1 MDKIFESY
9 WALRITALILAFAL
23 FFYAKA
29 DMGTNR
35 DIPVSTKTDI
45 LYDVPLEVYYDDT
58 NLIVTGLPETV
69 NVMIS
74 GPQPIVLQTKNLRDF
89 KVFVNLNSSI
99 IGEHDVTIQHEGFSD
114 KLEVSIEPKSVNVVI
129 EERVAKEFR
138 VDPEMNN
145 RLIAEEYVLDKMTAD
160 PATVMVTGAKSVIEN
175 ISYVKATVTGEPGI
189 KSSFEQEANVK
200 VLNSDLNRLDVGIQP
215 EKVKVKVEIKEYS
228 RDLPITIKPT
238 GEFQEGISLEEI
250 SVEPSTLTVY
260 GKKATIDELP
270 ELVVE
275 FDVTGLE
282 ESGTYETKVR
292 VPDGVTV
299 KENTI
304 KIHANVKKDSAE
316 AASEPAEDESTE
328 NELTEGESTENEST
342 EDELTENGTTEDE
355 PTQTEEDSTQ

>member
-29 DMGTNR
+29 DMDTNR
-35 DIPVSTKTDI
+35 DTPASTQTDI
-45 LYDVPLEVYYDDT
+45 IYDVPLEVYYDDT

-69 NVMIS
+69 NVMID
-74 GPQPIVLQTKNLRDF
+74 GPQSIVMQTKNLKDF
-89 KVFVNLNSSI
+89 KVFVDLNSLM
-99 IGEHDVTIQHEGFSD
+99 IGEHHVTIQNEGFSD
-114 KLEVSIEPKSVNVVI
+114 KLEVSIEPKSVSVVI
-129 EERVAKEFR
+129 EERVTKEFR

-200 VLNSDLNRLDVGIQP
+200 VLNAELNRLDVVIQP
-215 EKVKVKVEIKEYS
+215 EKVNVKVEIKEYS
-228 RDLPITIKPT
+228 RELPITIKQI
-238 GEFQEGISLEEI
+238 GEFQEGVSLEDI

-260 GKKATIDELP
+260 GKKAMIDELR

-275 FDVTGLE
+275 FDVAGLE
-282 ESGTYETKVR
+282 ESGDYEAKVI

-299 KENTI
+299 KANTI
-304 KIHANVKKDSAE
+304 TIHANVRKSSVEADSEPTENETAE
-316 AASEPAEDESTE
+316 SEPAE
-328 NELTEGESTENEST
+328 NELTE
-342 EDELTENGTTEDE
+342 DE
-355 PTQTEEDSTQ
+355 PAQTEEDGTQ

>member
-29 DMGTNR
+29 EMDTNR
-35 DIPVSTKTDI
+35 DTTVSTETEI
-45 LYDVPLEVYYDDT
+45 LYNVPLEVYYDDT

-69 NVMIS
+69 NVMID
-74 GPQPIVLQTKNLRDF
+74 GPQKIVLQTKTLQDF
-89 KVFVNLNSSI
+89 KVFVDLTSLM
-99 IGEHDVTIQHEGFSD
+99 IGEHHVTIRNEGFSD
-114 KLEVSIEPKSVNVVI
+114 KLEVSIEPKTVNVVI
-129 EERVAKEFR
+129 EERVTKEFR

-200 VLNSDLNRLDVGIQP
+200 VLNAELNRLDVVIQP
-215 EKVKVKVEIKEYS
+215 EKVNVKVEIKEYS
-228 RDLPITIKPT
+228 RELPIKIKQI
-238 GEFQEGISLEEI
+238 GEFQEGVSLEDV

-260 GKKATIDELP
+260 GKKAMIDELR

-275 FDVTGLE
+275 FDVADLE
-282 ESGTYETKVR
+282 ESGDYEAKVI

-299 KENTI
+299 KANTI
-304 KIHANVKKDSAE
+304 TIHANVRKSSVEADSEPTENETAE
-316 AASEPAEDESTE
+316 SEPAE
-328 NELTEGESTENEST
+328 NELTE
-342 EDELTENGTTEDE
+342 DE
-355 PTQTEEDSTQ
+355 PAQTEEDGAQ

>member
-23 FFYAKA
+23 LFYAKA
-29 DMGTNR
+29 EMDTNR
-35 DIPVSTKTDI
+35 DTTVSTETEI
-45 LYDVPLEVYYDDT
+45 LYNVPLEVYYDDT

-69 NVMIS
+69 NVMID
-74 GPQPIVLQTKNLRDF
+74 GPQSIVMQTKNLKDF
-89 KVFVNLNSSI
+89 KVFVDLTSLM
-99 IGEHDVTIQHEGFSD
+99 IGEHHVTIRNEGFSD

-129 EERVAKEFR
+129 EERVTKEFR

-200 VLNSDLNRLDVGIQP
+200 VLNAELNRLDVVIQP
-215 EKVKVKVEIKEYS
+215 EKVNVKVEIKEYS
-228 RDLPITIKPT
+228 RELPITIKQI
-238 GEFQEGISLEEI
+238 GEFQEGVSLEDV

-260 GKKATIDELP
+260 GKKAMIDELR

-275 FDVTGLE
+275 FDVADLE
-282 ESGTYETKVR
+282 ESGDYEAKVI

-299 KENTI
+299 KANTI
-304 KIHANVKKDSAE
+304 TIHANVRKESVEADSGT
-316 AASEPAEDESTE
+316 AEDESAD
-328 NELTEGESTENEST
+328 
-342 EDELTENGTTEDE
+342 DEIADDE
-355 PTQTEEDSTQ
+355 PAQTEEDSTQ

>member
-29 DMGTNR
+29 EMDTNR
-35 DIPVSTKTDI
+35 DTTVSTETEI
-45 LYDVPLEVYYDDT
+45 LYNVPLEVYYDDT

-69 NVMIS
+69 NVMID
-74 GPQPIVLQTKNLRDF
+74 GPQKIVLQTKTLQDF
-89 KVFVNLNSSI
+89 KVFVDLTSLM
-99 IGEHDVTIQHEGFSD
+99 IGEHHVTIRNEGFSD
-114 KLEVSIEPKSVNVVI
+114 KLEVSIEPKTVNVVI
-129 EERVAKEFR
+129 EERVTKEFR

-200 VLNSDLNRLDVGIQP
+200 VLNAELNRLDVVIQP
-215 EKVKVKVEIKEYS
+215 EKVNVKVEIKEYS
-228 RDLPITIKPT
+228 RELPITIKQI
-238 GEFQEGISLEEI
+238 GEFQEGVSLEDV

-260 GKKATIDELP
+260 GKKAMIDELR

-275 FDVTGLE
+275 FDVADLE
-282 ESGTYETKVR
+282 ESGDYEAKVI

-299 KENTI
+299 KANTI
-304 KIHANVKKDSAE
+304 TIHANVRKSSVEADSEPTENETAE
-316 AASEPAEDESTE
+316 SEPAE
-328 NELTEGESTENEST
+328 NELTE
-342 EDELTENGTTEDE
+342 DE
-355 PTQTEEDSTQ
+355 PAQTEEDGAQ

>member
-29 DMGTNR
+29 EMDTNR
-35 DIPVSTKTDI
+35 DTTVSTETEI
-45 LYDVPLEVYYDDT
+45 LYNVPLEVYYDDT

-69 NVMIS
+69 NVMID
-74 GPQPIVLQTKNLRDF
+74 GPQKIVLQTKTLQDF
-89 KVFVNLNSSI
+89 KVFVDLTSLM
-99 IGEHDVTIQHEGFSD
+99 IGEHHVTIQNEGFSD
-114 KLEVSIEPKSVNVVI
+114 KLEVSIEPKSVSVVI
-129 EERVAKEFR
+129 EERVTKEFR

-145 RLIAEEYVLDKMTAD
+145 RLIAEEYVLEKMTAD

-200 VLNSDLNRLDVGIQP
+200 VLNAELNRLDVVIQP
-215 EKVKVKVEIKEYS
+215 EKVNVKVEIKEYS
-228 RDLPITIKPT
+228 RELPITIKQI
-238 GEFQEGISLEEI
+238 GEFQEGVSLEDV

-260 GKKATIDELP
+260 GKKAMIDELR

-275 FDVTGLE
+275 FDVADLE
-282 ESGTYETKVR
+282 ESGDYEAKVI

-299 KENTI
+299 KANTI
-304 KIHANVKKDSAE
+304 TIHANVRKSSVEADSEPTENETAE
-316 AASEPAEDESTE
+316 SEPAE
-328 NELTEGESTENEST
+328 NELTE
-342 EDELTENGTTEDE
+342 DE
-355 PTQTEEDSTQ
+355 PAQTEEDGTQ

>member
-29 DMGTNR
+29 DMDTNR
-35 DIPVSTKTDI
+35 DTPASTQTEI
-45 LYDVPLEVYYDDT
+45 LYNVPLEVYYDDT

-69 NVMIS
+69 NVMID
-74 GPQPIVLQTKNLRDF
+74 GPQKIVLQTKTLQDF
-89 KVFVNLNSSI
+89 KVFVDLTSLM
-99 IGEHDVTIQHEGFSD
+99 IGEHHVTIRNEGFSD
-114 KLEVSIEPKSVNVVI
+114 KLEVSIEPKTVNVVI
-129 EERVAKEFR
+129 EERVTKEFR

-200 VLNSDLNRLDVGIQP
+200 VLNAELNRLDVVIQP
-215 EKVKVKVEIKEYS
+215 EKVNVKVEIKEYS
-228 RDLPITIKPT
+228 RELPITIKQI
-238 GEFQEGISLEEI
+238 GEFQEGVSLEDV

-260 GKKATIDELP
+260 GKKAMIDELR

-275 FDVTGLE
+275 FDVADLE
-282 ESGTYETKVR
+282 ESGDYEAKVI

-299 KENTI
+299 KANTI
-304 KIHANVKKDSAE
+304 TIHANVRKSSVEADSEPTENETAE
-316 AASEPAEDESTE
+316 SEPAE
-328 NELTEGESTENEST
+328 NELTE
-342 EDELTENGTTEDE
+342 DE
-355 PTQTEEDSTQ
+355 PAQTEEDGAQ

>member
-29 DMGTNR
+29 EMDTNR
-35 DIPVSTKTDI
+35 DTTVSTETEI
-45 LYDVPLEVYYDDT
+45 LYNVPLEVYYDDT

-69 NVMIS
+69 NVMID
-74 GPQPIVLQTKNLRDF
+74 GPQKIVLQTKTLQDF
-89 KVFVNLNSSI
+89 KVFVDLTSLM
-99 IGEHDVTIQHEGFSD
+99 IGEHHVTIRNEGFSD
-114 KLEVSIEPKSVNVVI
+114 KLEVSIEPKTVNVVI
-129 EERVAKEFR
+129 EERVTKEFR

-200 VLNSDLNRLDVGIQP
+200 VLNAELNRLDVVIQP
-215 EKVKVKVEIKEYS
+215 EKVNVKVEIKEYS
-228 RDLPITIKPT
+228 RELPITIKQI
-238 GEFQEGISLEEI
+238 GEFQEGVSLEDI

-260 GKKATIDELP
+260 GKKAMIDELR

-275 FDVTGLE
+275 FDVADLE
-282 ESGTYETKVR
+282 ESGDYEAKVI

-299 KENTI
+299 KANTI
-304 KIHANVKKDSAE
+304 TIHANVRKSSVEADSEPTENETAE
-316 AASEPAEDESTE
+316 SEPAE
-328 NELTEGESTENEST
+328 NELTE
-342 EDELTENGTTEDE
+342 DE
-355 PTQTEEDSTQ
+355 PAQTEEDGAQ

>member
-29 DMGTNR
+29 EMDTNR
-35 DIPVSTKTDI
+35 DTTVSTETEI
-45 LYDVPLEVYYDDT
+45 LYNVPLEVYYDDT

-69 NVMIS
+69 NVMID
-74 GPQPIVLQTKNLRDF
+74 GPQKIVLQTKTLQDF
-89 KVFVNLNSSI
+89 KVFVDLTSLM
-99 IGEHDVTIQHEGFSD
+99 IGEHHVTIRNEGFSD
-114 KLEVSIEPKSVNVVI
+114 KLEVSIEPKTVNVVI
-129 EERVAKEFR
+129 EERVTKEFR

-200 VLNSDLNRLDVGIQP
+200 VLNAELNRLDVVIQP
-215 EKVKVKVEIKEYS
+215 EKVNVKVEIKEYS
-228 RDLPITIKPT
+228 RELPITIKQI
-238 GEFQEGISLEEI
+238 GEFQEGVSLEDV

-260 GKKATIDELP
+260 GKKAMIDELR

-275 FDVTGLE
+275 FDVADLE
-282 ESGTYETKVR
+282 ESGDYEAKVI

-299 KENTI
+299 KANTI
-304 KIHANVKKDSAE
+304 TIHANVRKSSVEADSEPTENETAE
-316 AASEPAEDESTE
+316 SEPAE
-328 NELTEGESTENEST
+328 NEL
-342 EDELTENGTTEDE
+342 TEDE